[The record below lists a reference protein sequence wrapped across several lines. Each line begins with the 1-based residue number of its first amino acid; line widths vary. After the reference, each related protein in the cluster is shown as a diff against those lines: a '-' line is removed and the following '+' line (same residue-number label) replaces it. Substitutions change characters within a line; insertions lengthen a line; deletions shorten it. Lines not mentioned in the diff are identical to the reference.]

1 MKAMKGAEASLSL
14 CQFGNDAAAY
24 VGIGAAFGSP
34 LFYVRSG
41 VGSGRVGSGRVGRGR
56 PSRGRP
62 PWPSWDQVPG
72 SGKKGPLRR
81 AALVVRRFGSDQVSL
96 RVLLSRSSCQ

>member
-41 VGSGRVGSGRVGRGR
+41 VGSGRVGSPQPRPAAPAVTWRPGRRGTR
-56 PSRGRP
+56 FL
-62 PWPSWDQVPG
+62 DQV
-72 SGKKGPLRR
+72 KKG
-81 AALVVRRFGSDQVSL
+81 
-96 RVLLSRSSCQ
+96 RSEERP